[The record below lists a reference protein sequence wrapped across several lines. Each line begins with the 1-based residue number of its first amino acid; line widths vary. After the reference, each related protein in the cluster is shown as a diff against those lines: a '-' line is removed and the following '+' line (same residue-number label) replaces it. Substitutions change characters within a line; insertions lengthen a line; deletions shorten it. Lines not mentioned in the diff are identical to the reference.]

1 VLLEWNSLKHV
12 GLEECYFKP
21 SKGSEGFFEHLHD
34 EKHFDYFHITSIDI
48 YHNSNLLVSARGT
61 FTVYKI
67 DRKSSEVIR
76 RLGGKKSE
84 FKMGPGTRFAYQ
96 HDARRQPDGRISSA
110 TKTAPSQIA
119 TSKPQNTT
127 VTRRC
132 SRLENS
138 NTSELSSAKTSTPAR
153 IRATAGGARNGPSL
167 IKGHYNP
174 AGGLPLPREQAIHPS
189 A

>member
-1 VLLEWNSLKHV
+1 VDLSCLVIGTGKVLLEWHSPQHV

-21 SKGSEGFFEHLHD
+21 SNVSEGFFEYLHD

-48 YHNSNLLVSARGT
+48 DHNSNLLVSARGT
-61 FTVYKI
+61 FTIYKI
-67 DRKSSEVIR
+67 DRKSNEIIW
-76 RLGGKKSE
+76 RLGSKMSE

-96 HDARRQPDGRISSA
+96 HDARRQPDGRISFA

-138 NTSELSSAKTSTPAR
+138 NTSELSSARTSTPAR
-153 IRATAGGARNGPSL
+153 IRTTAGSARNTPSD
-167 IKGHYNP
+167 IKG
-174 AGGLPLPREQAIHPS
+174 AL
-189 A
+189 